1 MVRTKLQEIL
11 TLIKRLA
18 ILGGLVVAVILI
30 WRWCSGP
37 KESDDFVID
46 DTPLR
51 VEQIRKIIE
60 LNTVKFRDEVVVDT
74 VEYYKSSGEKMA
86 GIYEKLS
93 DPNQIEHGLSGSNVK
108 RRLTLIMKGELLY
121 GVDLKKKK
129 FSITSDDKQV
139 LVKLPKPSLLTVSLT
154 PEKTEVFVE
163 NGTWQDYERQALQRK
178 AKAKMIASGE
188 RLRLAEK
195 AKEPL
200 ERVLRQL
207 IITDKPIVFR
217 YE

>member
-1 MVRTKLQEIL
+1 MVRTKLQEVL

-18 ILGGLVVAVILI
+18 ILGGLVVVILFT
-30 WRWCSGP
+30 WKWCSGSG
-37 KESDDFVID
+37 EEDDFVID

-51 VEQIRKIIE
+51 IEQIRKIIE

-74 VEYYKSSGEKMA
+74 VEYYRDAGEKISGTM
-86 GIYEKLS
+86 EKLQ
-93 DPNQIEHGLSGSNVK
+93 DPNQIRHGLSGSNVK

-121 GVDLKKKK
+121 GVDLKKRK
-129 FSITSDDKQV
+129 FAITSDEQQV
-139 LVKLPKPSLLTVSLT
+139 TVTLPKPTLLTISLT
-154 PEKTEVFVE
+154 PEKTEVFAE
-163 NGTWQDYERQALQRK
+163 NGEWKDYERQRLQEK
-178 AKAKMIASGE
+178 AKNKMIASGE
-188 RLRLAEK
+188 KLKLAEK

-207 IITDKPIVFR
+207 IKTSKPIVFR